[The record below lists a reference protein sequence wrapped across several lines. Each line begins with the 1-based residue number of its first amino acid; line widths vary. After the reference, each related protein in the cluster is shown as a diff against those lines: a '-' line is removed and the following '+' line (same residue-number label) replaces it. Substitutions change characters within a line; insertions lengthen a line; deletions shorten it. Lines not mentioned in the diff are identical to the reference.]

1 VGATPSSRSDPE
13 EKYVIPST
21 RRIALAAALASVLP
35 LVACQKADRPTVVKL
50 DYATYNPVGLL
61 LKEKGLLDQDLAK
74 DGIKVEWV
82 KSLGSNKSLELL
94 NSKSV
99 DFGSTAGA
107 AALIARSNGNP
118 IRSVYVYS
126 KPEWTA
132 LVTTPGSGVNRIEDL
147 KGKKVAVTRGTDPFV
162 FLVRSLAS
170 VGLSDKDV
178 EIVPLQHPDGKTA
191 LERGDVAAW
200 SGLDPLMATTEVER
214 GSKLFFRS
222 PDWNTYGVLNVRE
235 EFAQKHPEIVD
246 RVLAAYEKARKYAI
260 AHPDELKAA
269 LAKEAHL
276 SDPVAVVVIGRTD
289 ISSGVIGEKQAAS
302 ILAAGEVLKK
312 GGVVK
317 PDVDV
322 GAVVKA
328 LIDPTFSARLAN

>member
-1 VGATPSSRSDPE
+1 MTNPV
-13 EKYVIPST
+13 
-21 RRIALAAALASVLP
+21 RRLALSLALAALLP
-35 LVACQKADRPTVVKL
+35 LVACQKAEKPAAVKL

-61 LKEKGLLDQDLAK
+61 LRDKGYLEQALAK
-74 DGIKVEWV
+74 EGIQVEWV

-107 AALIARSNGNP
+107 AALIAKSNGNP
-118 IRSVYVYS
+118 IRAVYVYS

-132 LVTTPGSGVNRIEDL
+132 LVTTPGSGIEKIEDL
-147 KGKKVAVTRGTDPFV
+147 KGKKIAVTRGTDPFV

-170 VGLSDKDV
+170 VGLTDKDV

-200 SGLDPLMATTEVER
+200 SGLDPLMATTEVEK
-214 GSKLFFRS
+214 GSKLFFRNA
-222 PDWNTYGVLNVRE
+222 DWNTYGVLNVRD
-235 EFAQKHPEIVD
+235 EFAQRYPAIVD
-246 RVLAAYEKARKYAI
+246 QVLAAYEKARKYAI

-276 SDPVAVVVIGRTD
+276 GDPVALVVLGRTD
-289 ISSGVIGEKQAAS
+289 ITSGVIGEKQAGA

-312 GGVVK
+312 GGIVK

-322 GAVVKA
+322 GGVVKA
-328 LIDPTFSARLAN
+328 LIDPTFSARLPN

>member
-1 VGATPSSRSDPE
+1 VTH
-13 EKYVIPST
+13 
-21 RRIALAAALASVLP
+21 RIHPLALALAAFLP
-35 LVACQKADRPTVVKL
+35 LAACHKADKPETVKL

-61 LKEKGLLDQDLAK
+61 LKEKGFLEESLAK
-74 DGIKVEWV
+74 DGIRVEWT
-82 KSLGSNKSLELL
+82 KSLGSNKSLEFL

-107 AALIARSNGNP
+107 AALIAKSNGNP
-118 IRSVYVYS
+118 IRSIYVYS

-132 LVTTPGSGVNRIEDL
+132 LVTTAGSGVQKIADL
-147 KGKKVAVTRGTDPFV
+147 KGKKIAVTRGTDPFV
-162 FLVRSLAS
+162 FLLRSLDS

-200 SGLDPLMATTEVER
+200 SGLDPLMATTEVEK
-214 GSKLFFRS
+214 GSRLFFRS

-235 EFAQKHPEIVD
+235 EFARSYPAIVD
-246 RVLAAYEKARKYAI
+246 RVLAAYEQARAYAI

-276 SDPVAVVVIGRTD
+276 SDPVAQLVLGRTD
-289 ISSGVIGEKQAAS
+289 ISSGAIGEKQAIA
-302 ILAAGEVLKK
+302 ILAAGDVLKK
-312 GGVVK
+312 SGIVK
-317 PDVDV
+317 SDVDV
-322 GAVVKA
+322 AAVVKA
-328 LIDPTFSARLAN
+328 LVDPSFSARLAH

>member
-1 VGATPSSRSDPE
+1 MKNP
-13 EKYVIPST
+13 I
-21 RRIALAAALASVLP
+21 RRLALGLALAALLP
-35 LVACQKADRPTVVKL
+35 LVACKKAEKPAAVKL
-50 DYATYNPVGLL
+50 DFATYNPVGLL
-61 LKEKGLLDQDLAK
+61 LKDKGYLEQALAK
-74 DGIKVEWV
+74 EGIQVEWV

-107 AALIARSNGNP
+107 AALIAKSNGNP
-118 IRSVYVYS
+118 IRAVYVYS

-132 LVTTPGSGVNRIEDL
+132 LVTTPGSGIEKIEDL
-147 KGKKVAVTRGTDPFV
+147 KGKKIAVTRGTDPFV

-214 GSKLFFRS
+214 GSKLFFRNA
-222 PDWNTYGVLNVRE
+222 DWNTYGVLNVRD
-235 EFAQKHPEIVD
+235 EFAQRYPAIVD
-246 RVLAAYEKARKYAI
+246 QVLAAYEKARKYAI
-260 AHPDELKAA
+260 AHPEELKAA

-276 SDPVAVVVIGRTD
+276 ADPVALVVLGRTD
-289 ISSGVIGEKQAAS
+289 ITSGVIGEKQSGA

-328 LIDPTFSARLAN
+328 LIDPTFSARLPN

>member
-1 VGATPSSRSDPE
+1 VTSPIRRLAALSS
-13 EKYVIPST
+13 
-21 RRIALAAALASVLP
+21 LAAALAASLA
-35 LVACQKADRPTVVKL
+35 LSACSKSARPEVVKL
-50 DYATYNPVGLL
+50 DFATYNPVGLV
-61 LKEKGLLDQDLAK
+61 LKEKGFLEAALAK
-74 DGIKVEWV
+74 EGVKVEWT

-107 AALIARSNGNP
+107 AAFIAKSNGNP

-132 LVTTPGSGVNRIEDL
+132 LVTTAGSGITRIEDL
-147 KGKKVAVTRGTDPFV
+147 KGKKIAVTRGTDPFV
-162 FLVRSLAS
+162 FLIRSLDS
-170 VGLSDKDV
+170 VGLTDKDV
-178 EIVPLQHPDGKTA
+178 EIVPLQHPDGKAA

-235 EFAQKHPEIVD
+235 EFAQRHPALVD
-246 RVLAAYEKARKYAI
+246 SVLAAYEQARAYAI
-260 AHPDELKAA
+260 AHPDELRSA

-276 SDPVAVVVIGRTD
+276 SDQVATVVLGRTD
-289 ISSGVIGEKQAAS
+289 ISGGAIGEKQATA
-302 ILAAGEVLKK
+302 IQAAGDVLKK
-312 GGVVK
+312 NGIVRAE
-317 PDVDV
+317 VDV
-322 GAVVKA
+322 AATVKA
-328 LIDPTFSARLAN
+328 LVDPSFSARLAK

>member
-1 VGATPSSRSDPE
+1 VTPP
-13 EKYVIPST
+13 T
-21 RRIALAAALASVLP
+21 RLLAPAAVVLS
-35 LVACQKADRPTVVKL
+35 LVACQRAERPEVVRL

-61 LKEKGLLDQDLAK
+61 LKDKGFLETELAK
-74 DGIKVEWV
+74 DGIKVEWA

-132 LVTTPGSGVNRIEDL
+132 LVTTSQTGVQKIEDL
-147 KGKKVAVTRGTDPFV
+147 RGKKVAVTRGTDPFV
-162 FLVRSLAS
+162 FLLRSLDS

-178 EIVPLQHPDGKTA
+178 EIVPLQHPDGKAA

-200 SGLDPLMATTEVER
+200 SGLDPLMATTEVEK
-214 GSKLFFRS
+214 GSKLFFRN

-235 EFAQKHPEIVD
+235 EFAQKYPALVD
-246 RVLAAYEKARKYAI
+246 RVLAAYETARRYSL
-260 AHPDELKAA
+260 AHPDELQAS

-276 SDPVAVVVIGRTD
+276 SAPVAQLVLARTD
-289 ISSGVIGEKQAAS
+289 ITSGVIGERQAAA
-302 ILAAGEVLKK
+302 IQAAGSVLRKS
-312 GGVVK
+312 GIVK

-322 GAVVKA
+322 AAAVKS
-328 LIDPTFSARLAN
+328 LIDSSFSARLPN

>member
-1 VGATPSSRSDPE
+1 MTSPPRRPTPALA
-13 EKYVIPST
+13 V
-21 RRIALAAALASVLP
+21 ALAAALTAT
-35 LVACQKADRPTVVKL
+35 ACSKADKPEVVRL
-50 DYATYNPVGLL
+50 DYATYNPVGLV
-61 LKEKGLLDQDLAK
+61 LKEKGFLEAALAK

-94 NSKSV
+94 NSKSI

-107 AALIARSNGNP
+107 AAFIAKANGNP

-132 LVTTPGSGVNRIEDL
+132 LVTTAGSGIARIEDL

-162 FLVRSLAS
+162 FLVRALAS
-170 VGLSDKDV
+170 VGLTEKDV
-178 EIVPLQHPDGKTA
+178 ELVPLQHPDGKAA

-200 SGLDPLMATTEVER
+200 SGLDPLMATTEVEK

-235 EFAQKHPEIVD
+235 EFAQKYPALVD
-246 RVLAAYEKARKYAI
+246 RVLAAYEQARAHAL

-276 SDPVAVVVIGRTD
+276 TDPVAQVVLGRTG
-289 ISSGVIGEKQAAS
+289 ISSGAIGEAQATA

-312 GGVVK
+312 NGVVK
-317 PDVDV
+317 VDVDV
-322 GAVVKA
+322 PATVKA
-328 LIDPTFSARLAN
+328 LVDPSFSARLGKPL

>member
-1 VGATPSSRSDPE
+1 MTNPV
-13 EKYVIPST
+13 
-21 RRIALAAALASVLP
+21 RRLALSLALAALLP
-35 LVACQKADRPTVVKL
+35 LVACQKADKPTTVKL
-50 DYATYNPVGLL
+50 DFATYNPVGLL
-61 LKEKGLLDQDLAK
+61 LKEKGYLEAALAK
-74 DGIKVEWV
+74 EGIQVEWV

-107 AALIARSNGNP
+107 AALIAKSNGNP
-118 IRSVYVYS
+118 IRAVYVYS

-132 LVTTPGSGVNRIEDL
+132 LVTTPGSGIQKIEDL
-147 KGKKVAVTRGTDPFV
+147 RGKKIAVTRGTDPFV

-170 VGLSDKDV
+170 VGLTDKDV

-214 GSKLFFRS
+214 GSKLFFRNA
-222 PDWNTYGVLNVRE
+222 DWNTYGVLNVRD
-235 EFAQKHPEIVD
+235 EFAQRYPAIVD
-246 RVLAAYEKARKYAI
+246 QVLAAYEKARKYAL

-276 SDPVAVVVIGRTD
+276 SDPVTLVVIGRTD
-289 ISSGVIGEKQAAS
+289 ITSGVIGEKQASA
-302 ILAAGEVLKK
+302 ILAAGDVLKK
-312 GGVVK
+312 AGVVK

-322 GAVVKA
+322 NGVVKA
-328 LIDPTFSARLAN
+328 LIDPSFSARLPN

>member
-1 VGATPSSRSDPE
+1 MKMTLP
-13 EKYVIPST
+13 T
-21 RRIALAAALASVLP
+21 RRLALALAAVLP
-35 LVACQKADRPTVVKL
+35 LVACQKAEKPTAVKL

-61 LKEKGLLDQDLAK
+61 LKEKGYLEQALGK
-74 DGIKVEWV
+74 EGIQVEWV

-107 AALIARSNGNP
+107 AALIAKSNGNP
-118 IRSVYVYS
+118 IRSIYVYS

-132 LVTTPGSGVNRIEDL
+132 LVTTPGSGIQTIQDL
-147 KGKKVAVTRGTDPFV
+147 KGKKIAVTRGTDPFV
-162 FLVRSLAS
+162 FLVRALAS
-170 VGLSDKDV
+170 VGLTDKDV

-200 SGLDPLMATTEVER
+200 SGLDPLMATTEVEK
-214 GSKLFFRS
+214 GSILFFRS
-222 PDWNTYGVLNVRE
+222 PEWNTYGVLNVRD
-235 EFAQKHPEIVD
+235 EFGQKYPAIVD
-246 RVLAAYEKARKYAI
+246 QVLAAYEKARKYAI
-260 AHPDELKAA
+260 AHPDEFKAA

-276 SDPVAVVVIGRTD
+276 SDPVALVVIGRTD
-289 ISSGVIGEKQAAS
+289 ITSGAIGEKQATA

-312 GGVVK
+312 SGVVK

-322 GAVVKA
+322 SAVVRA
-328 LIDPTFSARLAN
+328 LVDPTFSTRLPN